1 MSLKSTFKSMFIA
14 KEEERARLV
23 QEQEMQEAAQQ
34 FFDKELRTVSV
45 RLDPFILAQIDGLAQ
60 YLEES
65 RQTILDQII
74 REGTKEAIEGY
85 GSVFSD
91 QDEFLTEFFNICR
104 QAAREGKTFKEV
116 SYQRS
121 NEEH

>member
-1 MSLKSTFKSMFIA
+1 MSLKSTFKSMFLA
-14 KEEERARLV
+14 KEEERARLL
-23 QEQEMQEAAQQ
+23 QKQEMQEAAQQ

>member
-14 KEEERARLV
+14 KEEERARLL

-65 RQTILDQII
+65 RQTIF
-74 REGTKEAIEGY
+74 
-85 GSVFSD
+85 GS
-91 QDEFLTEFFNICR
+91 N
-104 QAAREGKTFKEV
+104 
-116 SYQRS
+116 
-121 NEEH
+121 HP

>member
-14 KEEERARLV
+14 KEEERARLL

>member
-14 KEEERARLV
+14 KEEERARLL

-45 RLDPFILAQIDGLAQ
+45 RLDPFILAQIDGLAH

-85 GSVFSD
+85 GSVFTE
-91 QDEFLTEFFNICR
+91 QDEFFTEFFDTCR
-104 QAAREGKTFKEV
+104 QAAREGKTFKEIA
-116 SYQRS
+116 YQRS
-121 NEEH
+121 TEEK